1 MNFIRSVGEQWKKSE
16 FAEKIALVLETE
28 VGHLFC
34 GATNIAAVANLISA
48 MSYYGLDDDFLEE
61 SLDDAH
67 MLIILFDCFRLLIV
81 KQIEHDKLNQAEH
94 LIIQIAKHYASK
106 TYASKTYD
114 SKNEFGYTAELK
126 LFQQQI
132 FTLCLKLEKMQSLR
146 RSQYLSM
153 GRNV

>member
-1 MNFIRSVGEQWKKSE
+1 MNFIRSVGEQWKKSV

-34 GATNIAAVANLISA
+34 GVTNITTVANLIAA
-48 MSYYGLDDDFLEE
+48 MSYYGLDDEFMEE

-106 TYASKTYD
+106 AYPSKACS
-114 SKNEFGYTAELK
+114 SKSELGYRAELK
-126 LFQQQI
+126 LFQEHI
-132 FTLCLKLEKMQSLR
+132 FELCQKLEKLQSLR
-146 RSQYLSM
+146 RNQYRSM

>member
-28 VGHLFC
+28 VGYLFC
-34 GATNIAAVANLISA
+34 GATNITAVANLIAA
-48 MSYYGLDDDFLEE
+48 MSYYGLDDEFLEE

-94 LIIQIAKHYASK
+94 LIIQIAKYYASK
-106 TYASKTYD
+106 T
-114 SKNEFGYTAELK
+114 ELGYTAELK
-126 LFQQQI
+126 LFQEHI
-132 FTLCLKLEKMQSLR
+132 CTLCQKLEKLQSLR
-146 RSQYLSM
+146 RSQYRSM
-153 GRNV
+153 GRNA

>member
-16 FAEKIALVLETE
+16 FAEKIASVLETE
-28 VGHLFC
+28 VRHLFC
-34 GATNIAAVANLISA
+34 GATNIMAVANLIAA
-48 MSYYGLDDDFLEE
+48 MSYYGLDDEFLEE

-67 MLIILFDCFRLLIV
+67 MLIILFDCFRLLVV

-106 TYASKTYD
+106 TYVSET
-114 SKNEFGYTAELK
+114 ELGYTAELK
-126 LFQQQI
+126 LFQEHI
-132 FTLCLKLEKMQSLR
+132 SALCQKLEKLQRLQ
-146 RSQYLSM
+146 RSQYRSM

>member
-16 FAEKIALVLETE
+16 FAEKIALVLADEIE
-28 VGHLFC
+28 VRNLFN
-34 GATNIAAVANLISA
+34 GATKITAVANLIAA
-48 MSYYGLDDDFLEE
+48 MSYYGLDDEFLEE

-106 TYASKTYD
+106 TYT
-114 SKNEFGYTAELK
+114 SKNELGYTAELK
-126 LFQQQI
+126 LFQKQI
-132 FTLCLKLEKMQSLR
+132 FTLCQKLEKLQSLR
-146 RSQYLSM
+146 RRQYRSI